1 MFIFYFQRSYGTSFS
16 LIVSFLLVLFQII
29 MVVCVKSLIMEVS
42 SVYNFDFSGQMEPP
56 FSDIQ
61 YFTFNIP
68 NKHVRVCFRQLADHG
83 SVHQFNY

>member
-1 MFIFYFQRSYGTSFS
+1 MC
-16 LIVSFLLVLFQII
+16 LMII
-29 MVVCVKSLIMEVS
+29 LIMLVS

-68 NKHVRVCFRQLADHG
+68 NNHVRVLRHAQHQLRPAQQNCVPPAGG
-83 SVHQFNY
+83 SWRFHKKSFFLQSKKKL